1 MGETKKIILC
11 VDDEKI
17 VLDSLRSQ
25 LSRHFGKQ
33 FEYEFAE
40 SGMEALEILEDFQS
54 ENVDIL
60 VIVSDW
66 LMPNMK
72 GDELLLEVH
81 KRFPNIRKVMLT
93 GQADKDALT
102 NVSNQIEDL
111 KVLSK
116 PWKEE
121 DIIHAIK
128 QGFKK
133 A

>member
-1 MGETKKIILC
+1 MDETKKIILC

-40 SGMEALEILEDFQS
+40 SGMEALEILEEFQS

-93 GQADKDALT
+93 GQADKNALI
-102 NVSNQIEDL
+102 NVSSKIEDL
-111 KVLSK
+111 EVLSK

-121 DIIHAIK
+121 DIIHAIQ

-133 A
+133 V